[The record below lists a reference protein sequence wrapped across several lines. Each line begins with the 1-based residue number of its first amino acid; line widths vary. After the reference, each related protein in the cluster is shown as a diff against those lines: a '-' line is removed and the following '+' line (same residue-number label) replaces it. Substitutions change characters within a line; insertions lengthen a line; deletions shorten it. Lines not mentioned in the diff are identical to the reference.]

1 MYHVQLMNKSHE
13 KDHNNDHQLIKNA
26 TIASVSV
33 ACFLIIIKLAAF
45 LMTNSIALLAT
56 LIDSLLDAA
65 ASIIN
70 LIAVRHSL
78 TPADNEHRFGHGK
91 AEALAGLGQAAFI
104 SGSAFFLIFEAGGR
118 LLSPQPVTHS
128 LVGIIVM
135 IISIIFTI
143 GLIKYQRHVVKITG
157 SVAITADSLHY
168 LSDILVNL
176 FVILALILNAQ
187 FGWVQAD
194 PIFGLG
200 VSLFVLYSAWL
211 IVQQSLHHLMDHELS
226 NEDRERII
234 SIVGEHSEVFNMH
247 DLRTRRSGQDVFI
260 QLHLE
265 LDGSLSL
272 KEAHRI
278 AEEVESQIKKA
289 FPNSEIL
296 IHEDPDDIVE
306 TRKETPSL
314 FKQNE

>member
-1 MYHVQLMNKSHE
+1 MN
-13 KDHNNDHQLIKNA
+13 NTIHQKNENQRLIKNA

-33 ACFLIIIKLAAF
+33 ACFLIIIKLVAF
-45 LMTNSIALLAT
+45 LLTNSIALLAT

-70 LIAVRHSL
+70 LLAVRHSL
-78 TPADNEHRFGHGK
+78 SPADHEHRFGHGK

-128 LVGIIVM
+128 SVGIIVM
-135 IISIIFTI
+135 IISIILTI
-143 GLIKYQRHVVKITG
+143 GLVKYQQYVVKKTG

-176 FVILALILNAQ
+176 FVIFALVLNSQ
-187 FGWVQAD
+187 FGWVKAD

-200 VSLFVLYSAWL
+200 VSFFVLYSAWQ
-211 IVQQSLHHLMDHELS
+211 IVQQSMHHLMDHELS
-226 NEDRERII
+226 DEQREKII
-234 SIVGEHSEVFNMH
+234 SIVGDHPDVVNMH
-247 DLRTRRSGQDVFI
+247 DLRTRSAGQDVFI

-265 LDGSLSL
+265 LDGTLPL
-272 KEAHRI
+272 REAHRI
-278 AEEVESQIKKA
+278 AEEVEAQIQEA
-289 FPNSEIL
+289 FPNAEVL
-296 IHEDPDDIVE
+296 IHQDPDDIAE
-306 TRKETPSL
+306 ERKETPSL
-314 FKQNE
+314 IN

>member
-1 MYHVQLMNKSHE
+1 MKKNTQ
-13 KDHNNDHQLIKNA
+13 DHNQQLIRNA
-26 TIASVSV
+26 TVASVSV
-33 ACFLIIIKLAAF
+33 ACFLIIIKLVAF
-45 LMTNSIALLAT
+45 LLTNSIALLAT

-78 TPADNEHRFGHGK
+78 TPADHEHRFGHGK

-118 LLSPQPVTHS
+118 LLNPQAVTHS
-128 LVGIIVM
+128 SVGIIVM
-135 IISIIFTI
+135 IISIICTI
-143 GLIKYQRHVVKITG
+143 GLVKYQRHVVKKTG

-176 FVILALILNAQ
+176 FVIFALVLNAQ
-187 FGWVQAD
+187 FGWVKAD

-200 VSLFVLYSAWL
+200 VSLFVLYSAWQ
-211 IVQQSLHHLMDHELS
+211 IVQQSVHHLMDRELAD
-226 NEDRERII
+226 EDREKII
-234 SIVGEHSEVFNMH
+234 SIVAAHPEVINMH
-247 DLRTRRSGQDVFI
+247 DLRTRRAGQDVFI

-265 LDGSLSL
+265 LDGSLLL

-278 AEEVESQIKKA
+278 SEEVEGQINEA
-289 FPNSEIL
+289 FPNAEIL

-306 TRKETPSL
+306 ERKETPSL
-314 FKQNE
+314 IE

>member
-1 MYHVQLMNKSHE
+1 MYHVQPMNKTHE

-78 TPADNEHRFGHGK
+78 TPADHEHRFGHGK

-128 LVGIIVM
+128 SIGIIVM
-135 IISIIFTI
+135 IISILCTI
-143 GLIKYQRHVVKITG
+143 GLVKYQRHVVKKTG

-176 FVILALILNAQ
+176 FVIFALVLNAQ

-194 PIFGLG
+194 PVFGLG
-200 VSLFVLYSAWL
+200 VSLFVLYSAWQ
-211 IVQQSLHHLMDHELS
+211 IVQQSMHHLMDHELS
-226 NEDRERII
+226 DEDREKII
-234 SIVGEHSEVFNMH
+234 SIVAAHPEVINMH
-247 DLRTRRSGQDVFI
+247 DLRTRSSGQDVFI
-260 QLHLE
+260 QMHLE

-278 AEEVESQIKKA
+278 SEEVESQIKEA
-289 FPNSEIL
+289 FPNAEVL
-296 IHEDPDDIVE
+296 IHEDPDDVVE
-306 TRKETPSL
+306 ERKETPSL
-314 FKQNE
+314 IE

>member
-1 MYHVQLMNKSHE
+1 MYHVQPMNKTHE

-78 TPADNEHRFGHGK
+78 TPADHEHRFGHGK

-128 LVGIIVM
+128 SIGIIVM
-135 IISIIFTI
+135 IISILCTI
-143 GLIKYQRHVVKITG
+143 GLVKYQRHVVKKTG

-176 FVILALILNAQ
+176 FVIFALVLNAQ

-194 PIFGLG
+194 PVFGLG
-200 VSLFVLYSAWL
+200 VSLFVLYSAWQ
-211 IVQQSLHHLMDHELS
+211 IVQQSMHHLMDHELS
-226 NEDRERII
+226 DEDREKII
-234 SIVGEHSEVFNMH
+234 SIVAAHPEVINMH
-247 DLRTRRSGQDVFI
+247 DLRTRSSGQDVFI
-260 QLHLE
+260 QMHLE

-278 AEEVESQIKKA
+278 SEEVESLIKEA
-289 FPNSEIL
+289 FPNAEVL
-296 IHEDPDDIVE
+296 IHEDPDDVVE
-306 TRKETPSL
+306 ERKETPSL
-314 FKQNE
+314 IE